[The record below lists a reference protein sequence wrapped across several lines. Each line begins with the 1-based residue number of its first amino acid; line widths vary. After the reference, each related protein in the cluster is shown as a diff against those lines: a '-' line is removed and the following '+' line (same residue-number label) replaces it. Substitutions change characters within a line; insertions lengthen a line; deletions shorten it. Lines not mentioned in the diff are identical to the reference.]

1 VHARARL
8 PKKISN
14 NGLLNTRVAR
24 QCVTF
29 FDTDALLPRDKR
41 NAPSRYTSQSH
52 DRAKS
57 L

>member
-14 NGLLNTRVAR
+14 NGLLNTRVGR

-29 FDTDALLPRDKR
+29 FDTDALLLRDKR
-41 NAPSRYTSQSH
+41 NAPLRCQSQSH
-52 DRAKS
+52 YRAES

>member
-29 FDTDALLPRDKR
+29 FDTDALLLRDKR
-41 NAPSRYTSQSH
+41 NAPLRCQSQSH
-52 DRAKS
+52 YRAES